1 MHIWV
6 NYLHIYPYFD
16 KIKHMDNSHL
26 NYSPQQILA
35 FAKSLGITQE
45 SLSKHTGIS
54 QSQISRLLSGHG
66 KRQSKAYIKI
76 CNYVLSK
83 HEGVS
88 VELVKNNVEFITALV
103 AVWDGSAQQS
113 KAIANV
119 ILSLGALCTN
129 PTQAIKH

>member
-1 MHIWV
+1 
-6 NYLHIYPYFD
+6 
-16 KIKHMDNSHL
+16 MDNSHL

-35 FAKSLGITQE
+35 FAKTLGITQE

-103 AVWDGSAQQS
+103 TVWDGSAQQS